1 MAAAPGPPAGG
12 GGPAGRVAAANP
24 PAAGSLEAVR
34 RASGPR
40 HVRDAGAADEVDGL
54 RPSLVAEPGTVEEV
68 AAVMRAAS
76 QGGLRVVV
84 RGDGTKLG
92 WGAPPSAV
100 DLVLATTRL
109 DRVLEHASGD
119 LVVRAQ
125 AGVRL
130 ADLQRELTPAGQM
143 LALDPPEAGATL
155 GGVVAAAASGPRRLR
170 YGTPRDLLI
179 GSTVVLPDGTV
190 AHSGGKVVK
199 NVAGYDLGKLLAGS
213 FGTLAVLVEVIFRLH
228 PLPAARGMVVAEVA
242 TPERA
247 GSCVRALLASTLV
260 PSAVELDWPDAAGAG
275 ALSVLVEGVAPGVEA
290 QTGAAARLLGEHGS
304 ARVLEPGEVDAAV
317 ATLGAL
323 PWAADRPGAGSE
335 ASGAGSDG
343 APAPAGVLGV
353 KVTCVPSDLPGAL
366 AALWEV
372 AGAHGLDAQVSGHAA
387 VGVLRAALRGG
398 DAAAQAAFVADLRG
412 RLALGGAALVV
423 QEAAP
428 QVKRAVDVWGPAGDA
443 LGLMRRVKRQFDPA
457 GVLSPGRFVG
467 GI

>member
-1 MAAAPGPPAGG
+1 MAGAPGPPAGG
-12 GGPAGRVAAANP
+12 GGPAGRVVAASP
-24 PAAGSLEAVR
+24 PAEGSLEAVR
-34 RASGPR
+34 RACGPQHTR
-40 HVRDAGAADEVDGL
+40 AGGAADEVDGL
-54 RPSLVAEPGTVEEV
+54 RPSLVAEPGTVEQV
-68 AAVMRAAS
+68 ADVMNAAS

-84 RGDGTKLG
+84 RGGGTKLG
-92 WGAPPSAV
+92 WGAPPSAL

-109 DRVLEHASGD
+109 DRVLEHAAGD

-125 AGVRL
+125 PGVRL
-130 ADLQRELTPAGQM
+130 AELQRGLAPAGQM

-155 GGVVAAAASGPRRLR
+155 GGVVASAASGPRRLR

-247 GSCVRALLASTLV
+247 GSCVRALSASTLV
-260 PSAVELDWPDAAGAG
+260 PSAVELDWPDAAGPG
-275 ALSVLVEGVAPGVEA
+275 FLSVLVEGVAPGVEA
-290 QTGAAARLLGEHGS
+290 QTGAAAGMLGEHAR
-304 ARVLEPGEVDAAV
+304 ARVLEPGELDAAV
-317 ATLGAL
+317 AALGAL
-323 PWAADRPGAGSE
+323 PWTSDPPAE
-335 ASGAGSDG
+335 A
-343 APAPAGVLGV
+343 LGV
-353 KVTCVPSDLPGAL
+353 KLACVPTGLPGAL
-366 AALWEV
+366 TALWEV
-372 AGAHGLDAQVSGHAA
+372 AGAHGLDAQVSAHAA

-398 DAAAQAAFVADLRG
+398 DAGARAALVGDLRG
-412 RLALGGAALVV
+412 RLALAGAAVVV
-423 QEAAP
+423 QQAAP
-428 QVKRAVDVWGPAGDA
+428 EVKRAVDVWGPAGDA

>member
-1 MAAAPGPPAGG
+1 MAT
-12 GGPAGRVAAANP
+12 
-24 PAAGSLEAVR
+24 AVR
-34 RASGPR
+34 RVLGPGQ
-40 HVRDAGAADEVDGL
+40 VRDARAADEVDGL

-68 AAVMRAAS
+68 VEVMRAAS
-76 QGGLRVVV
+76 QGGLHVVV
-84 RGDGTKLG
+84 RGGGTKLG
-92 WGAPPSAV
+92 WGAPPAAV

-109 DRVLEHASGD
+109 DRVLEHAAGD

-130 ADLQRELTPAGQM
+130 GDLQRQLAPAGQM

-228 PLPAARGMVVAEVA
+228 PLPAARGMVVAEVDA
-242 TPERA
+242 PERV
-247 GSCVRALLASTLV
+247 GSCVRALLASTLA
-260 PSAVELDWPDAAGAG
+260 PSAVELDWPDAAGPG
-275 ALSVLVEGVAPGVEA
+275 ALSVLVEGVVPGVEA
-290 QTGAAARLLGEHGS
+290 QTGTAARLLGEHAS
-304 ARVLEPGEVDAAV
+304 ARVLDPGEVDAAL
-317 ATLGAL
+317 ASLGAL
-323 PWAADRPGAGSE
+323 PWKAGEAATTAE
-335 ASGAGSDG
+335 
-343 APAPAGVLGV
+343 VLGV
-353 KVTCVPSDLPGAL
+353 KLTCVPSDVPGAL

-372 AGAHGLDAQVSGHAA
+372 AGAHGLDAQVGGHAA

-398 DAAAQAAFVADLRG
+398 DPAAQAAFVADLRG
-412 RLALGGAALVV
+412 RLALGGAGLVV
-423 QEAAP
+423 QESAS

-443 LGLMRRVKRQFDPA
+443 LGLMRRVKQQFDPA

>member
-1 MAAAPGPPAGG
+1 MP
-12 GGPAGRVAAANP
+12 
-24 PAAGSLEAVR
+24 EAVPS
-34 RASGPR
+34 ALGLR
-40 HVRDAGAADEVDGL
+40 HAHDAGPADEVDGL
-54 RPSLVAEPGTVEEV
+54 RPSLVAEPGTVDEV
-68 AAVMRAAS
+68 VEVMRAAS

-84 RGDGTKLG
+84 RGGGTKLG
-92 WGAPPSAV
+92 WGAPPAAV
-100 DLVLATTRL
+100 DLVVAATRL
-109 DRVLEHASGD
+109 DRVLEHAAGD

-130 ADLQRELTPAGQM
+130 ADLQRQLAPAGQM

-213 FGTLAVLVEVIFRLH
+213 FGTLAVLVELIFRLH

-242 TPERA
+242 GPERA
-247 GSCVRALLASTLV
+247 GACVRALLASTLV
-260 PSAVELDWPDAAGAG
+260 PSAVELDWPDAAAPGT
-275 ALSVLVEGVAPGVEA
+275 LSVLVEGVAPGVEA
-290 QTGAAARLLGEHGS
+290 QTGTAARLLGELAS

-317 ATLGAL
+317 AGLGAL
-323 PWAADRPGAGSE
+323 PWADGRPGAGL
-335 ASGAGSDG
+335 GG
-343 APAPAGVLGV
+343 APAGDGVLGV
-353 KVTCVPSDLPGAL
+353 KLTCVPGDLPGAL

-398 DAAAQAAFVADLRG
+398 DAAAYAALVADLRG
-412 RLALGGAALVV
+412 RLALGGAAVVV

-428 QVKRAVDVWGPAGDA
+428 EVKRAVDVWGPAGDA
-443 LGLMRRVKRQFDPA
+443 LGLMRRVKRQFDPG